1 MKIQFDT
8 PPSSAQEA
16 NGLSVRYAAAKRRVP
31 RWRWYLLLTLVLVPP
46 AYFLAR
52 FAASYWWE
60 TAPAIVVTEQV
71 VVRAQHPGRVEH
83 AVPAGEQVAAGRP
96 LMELREPARSDPDGA
111 LQMPLQMPLPM
122 PMQMQTPA
130 QTAEVARQA
139 AAQAQAQAQ
148 AATLSLR
155 QSMLDEALRLAQRQL
170 ALQQE
175 RLRTMEQ
182 LRSQGAATRQEV
194 DNAKFQEIQALSDAS
209 KARAGASENRALLAS
224 ERAAGRTATAIAP
237 SSVPPAP
244 GNAATATAVHAV
256 VSPFAGLVVRQ
267 LVRQGEWVQP
277 GADVAV
283 VQAQTEPLVHA
294 YLPPERARYAQ
305 VGRQAT
311 LHFMDGGQARAEV
324 VGVVAEVERTPSDR
338 VSTLSPRM
346 PSIVVRLRALE
357 PVPAA
362 YRIHQLPL
370 DVSFDWVRPW
380 S

>member
-83 AVPAGEQVAAGRP
+83 AVPAGEQVAAGHP

-139 AAQAQAQAQ
+139 AAQAPAQAQ

-194 DNAKFQEIQALSDAS
+194 DNAKFQEIQALSDAG
-209 KARAGASENRALLAS
+209 KARAGARENQALLAS
-224 ERAAGRTATAIAP
+224 ERAAARTAPAIAP
-237 SSVPPAP
+237 SSAPPAP
-244 GNAATATAVHAV
+244 SNAATASAVHAV
-256 VSPFAGLVVRQ
+256 VSPFTGLVVRQ
-267 LVRQGEWVQP
+267 LVREGEWVQP

-324 VGVVAEVERTPSDR
+324 VSVVAEVERTPSDR

>member
-46 AYFLAR
+46 AYFLAL

-83 AVPAGEQVAAGRP
+83 AVHAGEQVAAGHP

-111 LQMPLQMPLPM
+111 LQMPLPL

-130 QTAEVARQA
+130 QTAAVARQA
-139 AAQAQAQAQ
+139 ASQAQ

-209 KARAGASENRALLAS
+209 KARAGASENRALRAS
-224 ERAAGRTATAIAP
+224 ARTAERSAPAAAPLSPDRASIAP
-237 SSVPPAP
+237 SAQVP
-244 GNAATATAVHAV
+244 AV
-256 VSPFAGLVVRQ
+256 VAPFAGLVVRQ
-267 LVRQGEWVQP
+267 LVRQGEWVP
-277 GADVAV
+277 AGADVAV
-283 VQAQTEPLVHA
+283 LQAQTEPLVHA
-294 YLPPERARYAQ
+294 YLPPGRARYAQ

-311 LHFMDGGQARAEV
+311 LHFMDGGLARAQV
-324 VGVVAEVERTPSDR
+324 VGVLAEVERTPSDR

-346 PSIVVRLRALE
+346 PSIVVRLRALA

-370 DVSFDWVRPW
+370 DVSFDWVPPW
-380 S
+380 P